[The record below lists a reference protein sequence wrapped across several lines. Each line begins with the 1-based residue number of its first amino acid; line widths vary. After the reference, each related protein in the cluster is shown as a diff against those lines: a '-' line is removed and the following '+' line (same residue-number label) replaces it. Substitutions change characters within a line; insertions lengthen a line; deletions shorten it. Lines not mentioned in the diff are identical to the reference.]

1 MTKIKT
7 LINKNDIKSLF
18 TAQSVQYMFVAKNK
32 PHRAIV
38 VSNRFGNYQLYAVD
52 FNTGFSRKIT
62 SNKQGTIFG
71 SISSDGNYIF
81 ILEDKKG
88 NELGHF
94 KQIPF
99 EGGKGIDITP
109 NLEPYFSYSVNTNDN
124 TEIVC
129 FVASI
134 KDKNKVFV
142 VNKNKKNTFN
152 VYEIYSTKNSL
163 SEPVCASDGSM
174 ICVAE
179 TFANS
184 NKSRL
189 IFFLTSNNYKNIKTI
204 YSEKFDSII
213 PLSFSQKQNKKV
225 LLALVR
231 FNNWYRPIMYDIL
244 SGSFSEI
251 NHSLFRG
258 DVWTL
263 LWNEKNN
270 QLVLCDVYHA
280 EQKLYL
286 YDVNTK
292 RLKRVGPKTG
302 SFNFHFGSLAMS
314 QDGSFIIR
322 WSDFNTPPCLINIH
336 APKYNTFSKI
346 SEWSSNLASNYEI
359 KKVYIKSSDGEHV
372 QIWIVKPTNTKTPL
386 PFIIDIHGGPDSV
399 VFNEFSP
406 EAQAWLKNG
415 FGYCAVN
422 YRGSISFGKKFERK
436 IYGNPGYWEV
446 EDIVAA
452 RNWLVKKKYADI
464 KFISLYGWSWGGYI
478 TLLALGKYP
487 NLWNSGIACNGI
499 VDFIMQ
505 YEDEPGYFKAK
516 DRELFKGTPKTAR
529 TRYVRSSPIIYAK
542 NIQAPLLIIHGEND
556 VRCPPRQIKYFIS
569 VLKKY
574 EKQFDIVWFKSG
586 HIGGFTDINLR
597 VLLINKAIRFVLK
610 HQKIGPQEDAL
621 EGLWETNVPCCA

>member
-1 MTKIKT
+1 MTQRKT
-7 LINKNDIKSLF
+7 LINKNNIKSLF
-18 TAQSVQYMFVAKNK
+18 TAQSVQYMFVAQNK
-32 PHRAIV
+32 QHRAIV
-38 VSNRFGNYQLYAVD
+38 ISNRFGNYQLYAVD
-52 FNTGFSRKIT
+52 FNTGFNRQIT
-62 SNKQGTIFG
+62 SKKQGVIFG

-109 NLEPYFSYSVNTNDN
+109 DLESYFSYSVSTNDN
-124 TEIVC
+124 AEIIC

-174 ICVAE
+174 ICAVE

-189 IFFLTSNNYKNIKTI
+189 IFFLISTNYKNIKTI
-204 YSEKFDSII
+204 YSEKFDSVI

-231 FNNWYRPIMYDIL
+231 YNNWYRPIMYDVL
-244 SGSFSEI
+244 SGRFSKI
-251 NHSLFRG
+251 NHPLFRG
-258 DVWTL
+258 DVWIL

-270 QLVLCDVYHA
+270 QLVLCDVYQA

-286 YDVNTK
+286 YDITTK
-292 RLKRVGPKTG
+292 HLKRIGPKIG
-302 SFNFHFGSLAMS
+302 GFNFHFGSMAMS

-322 WSDFNTPPCLINIH
+322 WSDFNTPPCLITIH
-336 APKYNTFSKI
+336 APKYNTWSKI
-346 SEWSSNLASNYEI
+346 SEWSSNITSNYKIEN
-359 KKVYIKSSDGEHV
+359 VYIKSSDKERV
-372 QIWIVKPTNTKTPL
+372 QMWIVKSTNTKTPV
-386 PFIIDIHGGPDSV
+386 PFVINIHGGPDGV
-399 VFNEFSP
+399 VLNEFSP

-422 YRGSISFGKKFERK
+422 YRGSISFDKKFKRK

-452 RNWLVKKKYADI
+452 RNWLVKKKYANP

-499 VDFIMQ
+499 SDFIIQ
-505 YEDEPGYFKAK
+505 YEDEPEYFKAK
-516 DRELFKGTPKTAR
+516 DRKLFKGTPKTAR
-529 TRYVRSSPIIYAK
+529 VRYARSSPITYAK
-542 NIQAPLLIIHGEND
+542 NIQTPLLIIHGEND
-556 VRCPPRQIKYFIS
+556 TRCPPRQIKYFIN

-574 EKQFDIVWFKSG
+574 GKKFDIVWFKSG
-586 HIGGFTDINLR
+586 HIGGFADINLR
-597 VLLINKAIRFVLK
+597 ALLINKAIRFTIEV
-610 HQKIGPQEDAL
+610 QKIGSQENL
-621 EGLWETNVPCCA
+621 PESLSEN